1 MREHEELSEFHT
13 LDVNERA
20 ATERALKRC
29 LALADKI
36 ARELSKKKPEDFPST
51 LSLAD
56 FQASLE
62 RVAEVLEDHPPKNR
76 AVHGAGKRPV
86 HRPNVAMPEP
96 TSRSGQG
103 LPGASE
109 ATNLS
114 SDVAFAQ

>member
-1 MREHEELSEFHT
+1 MVYETAPFAIKDFWIEGGEREPETLPLYQRSTWGAHRCRECGMREHEELSEFDT

-62 RVAEVLEDHPPKNR
+62 RVAEVLEDHPPK
-76 AVHGAGKRPV
+76 K
-86 HRPNVAMPEP
+86 
-96 TSRSGQG
+96 
-103 LPGASE
+103 
-109 ATNLS
+109 
-114 SDVAFAQ
+114 

>member
-1 MREHEELSEFHT
+1 MREHEESSEFHT

-62 RVAEVLEDHPPKNR
+62 RVAEVLEDHPPNEVLEDHPPK
-76 AVHGAGKRPV
+76 K
-86 HRPNVAMPEP
+86 
-96 TSRSGQG
+96 
-103 LPGASE
+103 
-109 ATNLS
+109 
-114 SDVAFAQ
+114 

>member
-1 MREHEELSEFHT
+1 LNLKRFPLYQGSTWGAHRCRGCGMREHEELSEFHT

-62 RVAEVLEDHPPKNR
+62 RVAEVLEDHPPNEVLEDHPPK
-76 AVHGAGKRPV
+76 K
-86 HRPNVAMPEP
+86 
-96 TSRSGQG
+96 
-103 LPGASE
+103 
-109 ATNLS
+109 
-114 SDVAFAQ
+114 